1 MTNKERLQLLLD
13 GGVPDVP
20 PHWELVFQI
29 PKAMFGMD
37 PATVE
42 EADYATDAARNDARM
57 AFHNDV
63 AWRLVEDLGWAAVP
77 AWSPY
82 DAEIVRRTKPE
93 FEDVALVPGYEG
105 GGVFWMPNGTDM
117 LDFAVRLHE
126 QPDDLRAEARRK
138 CDAAKEAL
146 RRLADAGAD
155 FFVLTYDFG
164 YNDAPFVSPKHFE
177 WLVVPYLAEIVAQAH
192 ELGKKAILH
201 SDGCLTHILD
211 QIHGTGV
218 DGYQSVDPQGGM
230 DIRAVRERF
239 PDWLL
244 MGNVPCSLMQD
255 VAEEPIREAV
265 RTCVTHGGIGKR
277 YILSTSNCIFH
288 GMPPESYLIMLDEY
302 NRLTSARG

>member
-1 MTNKERLQLLLD
+1 M
-13 GGVPDVP
+13 
-20 PHWELVFQI
+20 
-29 PKAMFGMD
+29 
-37 PATVE
+37 
-42 EADYATDAARNDARM
+42 
-57 AFHNDV
+57 
-63 AWRLVEDLGWAAVP
+63 
-77 AWSPY
+77 
-82 DAEIVRRTKPE
+82 
-93 FEDVALVPGYEG
+93 
-105 GGVFWMPNGTDM
+105 
-117 LDFAVRLHE
+117 
-126 QPDDLRAEARRK
+126 
-138 CDAAKEAL
+138 
-146 RRLADAGAD
+146 
-155 FFVLTYDFG
+155 LTYDFG